1 MGRAHGWTLLQ
12 RVSSS
17 VVAPAAGRDFDIN
30 VRADSPTLSRVSCSG
45 AGAYSGPWITAGE
58 YSRDA
63 MGVPFHPFGTR
74 LSHDARRAVPGVS
87 EQENDAR
94 RKIDGLLQSV
104 QNDRARSNSLFQYL
118 WTVMCV
124 DRGLLRV
131 VEERSQ
137 GDEFLIVEE
146 AGTGRR
152 RRVPR
157 PCQLDA
163 YTEGLAVQALSRLIE
178 VNRQRA

>member
-1 MGRAHGWTLLQ
+1 
-12 RVSSS
+12 VS
-17 VVAPAAGRDFDIN
+17 D
-30 VRADSPTLSRVSCSG
+30 
-45 AGAYSGPWITAGE
+45 
-58 YSRDA
+58 
-63 MGVPFHPFGTR
+63 
-74 LSHDARRAVPGVS
+74 
-87 EQENDAR
+87 QENDAR

-104 QNDRARSNSLFQYL
+104 QDDRARSNSLFQYL
-118 WTVMCV
+118 WTVMCI

-137 GDEFLIVEE
+137 GGEFLIVEE

-152 RRVPR
+152 RRVAR